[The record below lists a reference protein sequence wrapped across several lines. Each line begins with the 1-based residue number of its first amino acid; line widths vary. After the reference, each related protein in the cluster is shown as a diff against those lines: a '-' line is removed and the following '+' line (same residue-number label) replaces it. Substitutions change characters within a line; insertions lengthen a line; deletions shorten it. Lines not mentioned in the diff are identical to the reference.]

1 MQPAFHFSVQLHVL
15 CLYATCCSFTKHY
28 ADIVFLVDSSVNMG
42 SSSFEQIKNFIY
54 QIVNQLDVG
63 IDKYRVGL
71 AQYSR
76 EGHVEFLLNTY
87 KSKEDVLTHIQ
98 GRVTFLGGPLQT
110 GSALEFLHKV
120 FFKEEVGSRISQG
133 TPQFAVVITSAKSK
147 DDVAEAAEELK
158 EIGVKVISV
167 GVQNSD
173 REEMEV
179 IATSPLVYQVN
190 GGQSISQLHQDI
202 TNVLEAPVQQQY
214 DSALDAKVPAVCSS
228 ASVADIVF
236 LVDESSRIGLRNFQL
251 TRTFLLKIV
260 NALDIGPNN
269 IRVGLVLYS
278 DEPRLEFTLDTF
290 EDKSDILN
298 YLKKLPYRGG
308 RTYTGAA
315 IDFLRKKVFTQEAG
329 SRKNQGVQ
337 QLAVVITDGQSFD
350 DFVEPSSKLRH
361 HGVAVYA
368 VGTKNISESSQ
379 LDKIASYPSRKHV
392 TNLESFL
399 QLSNIE
405 WKIKKQLCSEIVSQT
420 FVVPVRS
427 RTLKEGCVD
436 TEEADIYF
444 LIDGSGSIYPN
455 DFQDMK
461 VFMNEMIS
469 MFQVS
474 ANGVRFGVVQYESTP
489 QTEFMI
495 SQYNSVKQL
504 KEAVRDIQQ
513 LGGGTNTGDALRY
526 MKSLFAKAARDSVPK
541 LLIVIT
547 DGESQDQVTKAA
559 EELRQEGIV
568 IYAIGVK
575 NAVKKEL
582 KDIAGTEDR
591 MFFVNDFDSLKLIK
605 HDIVQ
610 DICSPDACKN
620 MKADI
625 ILLVDSSESI
635 RPVDFQKMKD
645 FMQLIVNR
653 SDIGADKVQIGLL
666 QFSSEPQEEFQLN
679 RYGSKAD
686 LRRAISGI
694 RQIKSGT
701 MTGKAL
707 TFASSYFDEPKGGRP
722 RVKQYL
728 IVITD
733 GEAQDVVREPAE
745 TIRGKG
751 ITIYAIGVL
760 HANNSQLVDI
770 AGSQDKVF
778 FEDNFDSL
786 TFLEKEILFEI
797 CNPEDCKNVTDLQFQ
812 GIQRIMEAV
821 VNDSLVGKDNVQ
833 FGAVV
838 YSTNPQDHF
847 SLNTYSAKSQVREA
861 ISNLTPMP
869 GLTFTARALN
879 FARERF
885 GMAYGGRT
893 SSLSVT
899 RILVLITDQPTSP
912 SDRPNLPAAAKS
924 LKQDGIHVFA
934 VGVDEAS
941 RTELEEI
948 VGERERLFFVQ
959 SYNELES
966 LHKNL
971 THTVCDEAKPACGNQ
986 QADLIFL
993 IDGSLSISARN
1004 FSAMKT
1010 FTKEIVDSFIIA
1022 QDKVQV
1028 GVVQYSKDP
1037 QKEIYLNEFH
1047 SDTAIKERI
1056 DSIVQLKTSTFT
1068 GKGLRFVK
1076 SFFETAKGGRKKQG
1090 VLQSLVVITNGQSN
1104 DVVDEAAIALRN
1116 DGIHVFAIGL
1126 GIPNS
1131 FELLRIAGD
1140 ARRVYVLENFEVL
1153 KTIERRIVTEICELE
1168 DRPNCNID
1176 VSVGIDIS
1184 RRMKSISA
1192 LNEKQKLQKYLP
1204 KLLHRMESLT
1214 KISCTVESQINIR
1227 FKYQV
1232 FAQNGQSLFD
1242 SDFEAYDEEIL
1253 QKFLVVQTIVDTY
1266 LNADFLESFWE
1277 KSLRLVLLV
1286 FTDGLDDTI
1295 EMLRTTADSLRIKGL
1310 DALLMVGLE
1319 NMQDLNELQEIE
1331 FGRGF
1336 GYKQPLTSISRIVL
1350 QEMVAERK
1358 CCNVLAK
1365 CVGEHGFRGVTGPP
1379 GRKVSLQKC
1388 LLCLCHIHN
1397 MRCEF
1402 ISKYETSASLAPWPG
1417 TSELESVTSILTF
1430 YAVWQWSPRD
1440 CMPTE
1445 GSQSAASLTLRAG
1458 ATTRQT
1464 RQLPRA
1470 PSGRGQRKARRGEG
1484 CLQQVR
1490 GGRHTGDPLPSPA
1503 GEVEQRWRAWG
1514 GSGAEVSWDGELP
1527 HGSPGQ
1533 GGAAAGRG
1541 RLRVEG
1547 GWGVPQGS
1555 GRGRSRGELGWG
1567 AAARLPGRGG
1577 ELPQGGTPQGAGRVG
1592 SCRRAR
1598 GWGTR
1603 WKFRLGC
1610 ETSLHWPCSPSACT
1624 PYRVGWREWH
1634 KISSLDCRNYD
1645 NIGLWIPFHTVRLFQ
1660 GTAKCPVYPTE
1671 LVFALDMSEDVTLAA
1686 FERMRDIVISL
1697 LRVIKLS
1704 ESNCPTGARISIVS
1718 YNTNTRYLI
1727 RFSEFQRHNLLLE
1740 AVQRIPLE
1748 RSSGRRNIG
1757 AAMRFIARNV
1767 FKRVRQGVLV
1777 RKVAIF
1783 FTSGPSQDA
1792 TSINT
1797 AVLEF
1802 GALDITPVV
1811 IAFSEV
1817 PNVRRAFSMDDTR
1830 RFQLLIWE
1838 RQQDERLESITYC
1851 TLCYDKCK
1859 PDTNCEVTVPPPV
1872 MVNMDI
1878 TYVMDSSDSIDS
1890 DEFERA
1896 KDFVSTMLDHF
1907 VITSQPRGSDEGA
1920 RVALVQQAPRSF
1932 ISNRNTSPVNKEFD
1946 LITYSGKNLMKRHI
1960 QESAHQLEGPSAIGH
1975 ALQWTIDNIF
1985 FKAPNPRQHRV
1996 IFTILGSKTSSWDRQ
2011 KLREVSLKAKCQ
2023 GFIMFTLALGND
2035 ITSSELTELS
2045 SFPAEQHLVQLG
2057 RVLKLEMAYAQKF
2070 SRVFLNLLKPFIVS
2084 CLVSSDITVWCSA
2097 LFNVDNSRLRMCV
2110 PSVCCPGSAQ
2120 IADTADL
2127 REPPMTT
2134 DSDKVRRH
2142 PARFIVK

>member
-1 MQPAFHFSVQLHVL
+1 MCFAVESQIKA
-15 CLYATCCSFTKHY
+15 FTKHY

-42 SSSFEQIKNFIY
+42 SSTFEQIKNFIY
-54 QIVNQLDVG
+54 QIVDQLDVG
-63 IDKYRVGL
+63 TDKYRVGL

-87 KSKEDVLTHIQ
+87 KSKEDVLNHIQ

-110 GSALEFLHKV
+110 GSALEFLHRV
-120 FFKEEVGSRISQG
+120 FFKEEAGSRISQG

-158 EIGVKVISV
+158 EIRVKVISV

-190 GGQSISQLHQDI
+190 VVQSISQLHQDI
-202 TNVLEAPVQQQY
+202 TDVLEASVQQQY
-214 DSALDAKVPAVCSS
+214 DSALDAKVPAVCSR

-251 TRTFLLKIV
+251 IRTFLLKIV

-298 YLKKLPYRGG
+298 YLTKLPYRGG
-308 RTYTGAA
+308 STYTGAA
-315 IDFLRKKVFTQEAG
+315 IDFLRKKVFTQKAG

-337 QLAVVITDGQSFD
+337 QLAVVITDGQSYD
-350 DFVEPSSKLRH
+350 DFDEPASKLRH

-379 LDKIASYPSRKHV
+379 MDKIASYPARKHV

-444 LIDGSGSIYPN
+444 LIDGSGSIFPN

-461 VFMNEMIS
+461 VFMNEMILT
-469 MFQVS
+469 FPVS
-474 ANGVRFGVVQYESTP
+474 ANGVRFGVVQYASTP
-489 QTEFMI
+489 QTEFVI
-495 SQYNSVKQL
+495 SQYSSVNQL
-504 KEAVRDIQQ
+504 KEAVRVIQQ
-513 LGGGTNTGDALRY
+513 SGGGTNTGDALRY
-526 MKSLFAKAARDSVPK
+526 MKSLFAKATRDNVPK

-568 IYAIGVK
+568 IYAVGVGY
-575 NAVKKEL
+575 AVKKEL
-582 KDIAGTEDR
+582 KDIAGTEER

-610 DICSPDACKN
+610 DICSPEACKN

-635 RPVDFQKMKD
+635 HPVDFQKLKD
-645 FMQLIVNR
+645 FIQLIVNR

-666 QFSSEPQEEFQLN
+666 QFSSEPQEEFQFN
-679 RYGSKAD
+679 SYGSKTD
-686 LRRAISGI
+686 LRRAILGI
-694 RQIKSGT
+694 RQIKSRM

-733 GEAQDVVREPAE
+733 GEAQDIVREPAE
-745 TIRGKG
+745 TIRDKG

-760 HANNSQLVDI
+760 QANNSQLVEI

-797 CNPEDCKNVTDLQFQ
+797 CNPEDSCKKTEVADIIFVEHGSRSIIDLKFQ
-812 GIQRIMEAV
+812 GMQRIMEAV
-821 VNDSLVGKDNVQ
+821 VNDS
-833 FGAVV
+833 
-838 YSTNPQDHF
+838 
-847 SLNTYSAKSQVREA
+847 VREA
-861 ISNLTPMP
+861 ISNLRPMP

-893 SSLSVT
+893 SSFSVT
-899 RILVLITDQPTSP
+899 QILVLITDQPTSP
-912 SDRPNLPAAAKS
+912 LDKPNLPAAAKS
-924 LKQDGIHVFA
+924 LKQDGINVFA

-948 VGERERLFFVQ
+948 VGEREKLFFAQ

-966 LHKNL
+966 SHEDL
-971 THTVCDEAKPACGNQ
+971 THTACDEAKPACGNQ

-993 IDGSLSISARN
+993 IDGSERIPANN
-1004 FSAMKT
+1004 FSARKT
-1010 FTKEIVDSFIIA
+1010 FMKEIVDSFMIA

-1028 GVVQYSKDP
+1028 GMIQYSKDP

-1047 SDTAIKERI
+1047 SDTAIKEQI

-1068 GKGLRFVK
+1068 SKGLRFVK
-1076 SFFETAKGGRKKQG
+1076 SFFETANGGRKKQG
-1090 VLQSLVVITNGQSN
+1090 VLQSLVVITGGQSN
-1104 DVVDEAAIALRN
+1104 DMVDEAAIALRN
-1116 DGIHVFAIGL
+1116 DGTHIFAIGL
-1126 GIPNS
+1126 GSPNS

-1140 ARRVYVLENFEVL
+1140 ARRVYVLENFEEL
-1153 KTIERRIVTEICELE
+1153 KTIERKVVTEICELE
-1168 DRPNCNID
+1168 DHPSQDCNID
-1176 VSVGIDIS
+1176 VSVGTDIS
-1184 RRMKSISA
+1184 RRMKSISE
-1192 LNEKQKLQKYLP
+1192 LHEKQKLQKYLP
-1204 KLLHRMESLT
+1204 KFLHGMESLT
-1214 KISCTVESQINIR
+1214 NNSCTVESQINIR

-1232 FAQNGQSLFD
+1232 FVQNGQSLFD
-1242 SDFEAYDEEIL
+1242 SDFEAYDEEIV

-1266 LNADFLESFWE
+1266 LNADFLQSFWE
-1277 KSLRLVLLV
+1277 KSLSLASAKVKGARGYRGIRGEDGENGIDG
-1286 FTDGLDDTI
+1286 TDGSEGKRGSPGSSGEKGSAGRQGDPGINNNVSGPEGEKGKPGQQGEPGTDGVPGVLGEEGTDYQNEEPGNPGSLGSDCGLSSSSVAGSLEVLNMQI
-1295 EMLRTTADSLRIKGL
+1295 SGHPGSLLLRVGEEIVGNQVIQEILAYEAHRLIQEPQVQQ
-1310 DALLMVGLE
+1310 ALLGIQGLE
-1319 NMQDLNELQEIE
+1319 DHRAQMAIM
-1331 FGRGF
+1331 GM
-1336 GYKQPLTSISRIVL
+1336 VL
-1350 QEMVAERK
+1350 QE
-1358 CCNVLAK
+1358 AK
-1365 CVGEHGFRGVTGPP
+1365 
-1379 GRKVSLQKC
+1379 
-1388 LLCLCHIHN
+1388 
-1397 MRCEF
+1397 
-1402 ISKYETSASLAPWPG
+1402 
-1417 TSELESVTSILTF
+1417 
-1430 YAVWQWSPRD
+1430 
-1440 CMPTE
+1440 
-1445 GSQSAASLTLRAG
+1445 
-1458 ATTRQT
+1458 
-1464 RQLPRA
+1464 
-1470 PSGRGQRKARRGEG
+1470 
-1484 CLQQVR
+1484 
-1490 GGRHTGDPLPSPA
+1490 
-1503 GEVEQRWRAWG
+1503 EQRCLVG
-1514 GSGAEVSWDGELP
+1514 FLKVPICIFKHLNTFENLP
-1527 HGSPGQ
+1527 CG
-1533 GGAAAGRG
+1533 
-1541 RLRVEG
+1541 LVNF
-1547 GWGVPQGS
+1547 
-1555 GRGRSRGELGWG
+1555 
-1567 AAARLPGRGG
+1567 
-1577 ELPQGGTPQGAGRVG
+1577 
-1592 SCRRAR
+1592 
-1598 GWGTR
+1598 TR
-1603 WKFRLGC
+1603 ENC
-1610 ETSLHWPCSPSACT
+1610 C
-1624 PYRVGWREWH
+1624 
-1634 KISSLDCRNYD
+1634 
-1645 NIGLWIPFHTVRLFQ
+1645 
-1660 GTAKCPVYPTE
+1660 TAKCPVYPTE
-1671 LVFALDMSEDVTLAA
+1671 LVFALDMSEDVTPAA

-1727 RFSEFQRHNLLLE
+1727 RFSEFQRNNLLLE

-1757 AAMRFIARNV
+1757 MAMRFIARNV
-1767 FKRVRQGVLV
+1767 FKRVHQGVLI

-1783 FTSGPSQDA
+1783 FTSSPSQDA

-1817 PNVRRAFSMDDTR
+1817 PNIRCAFLMDDTR

-1838 RQQDERLESITYC
+1838 RQQNQLLESITYC
-1851 TLCYDKCK
+1851 TFCYDKCK
-1859 PDTNCEVTVPPPV
+1859 PDTNCEVTVPPQV

-1878 TYVMDSSDSIDS
+1878 TYVMDSSGSIDS

-1932 ISNRNTSPVNKEFD
+1932 ISN
-1946 LITYSGKNLMKRHI
+1946 
-1960 QESAHQLEGPSAIGH
+1960 
-1975 ALQWTIDNIF
+1975 
-1985 FKAPNPRQHRV
+1985 
-1996 IFTILGSKTSSWDRQ
+1996 
-2011 KLREVSLKAKCQ
+2011 
-2023 GFIMFTLALGND
+2023 
-2035 ITSSELTELS
+2035 
-2045 SFPAEQHLVQLG
+2045 
-2057 RVLKLEMAYAQKF
+2057 
-2070 SRVFLNLLKPFIVS
+2070 
-2084 CLVSSDITVWCSA
+2084 
-2097 LFNVDNSRLRMCV
+2097 
-2110 PSVCCPGSAQ
+2110 
-2120 IADTADL
+2120 
-2127 REPPMTT
+2127 
-2134 DSDKVRRH
+2134 
-2142 PARFIVK
+2142 

>member
-1 MQPAFHFSVQLHVL
+1 
-15 CLYATCCSFTKHY
+15 Y

-42 SSSFEQIKNFIY
+42 SSTFEEIKYFIY
-54 QIVNQLDVG
+54 QIVDQLDIG

-71 AQYSR
+71 AQYSK
-76 EGHVEFLLNTY
+76 EGRVEFLLNTY
-87 KSKEDVLTHIQ
+87 KSKEDVLNHIQ

-120 FFKEEVGSRISQG
+120 FFKEEAGSRISQG

-147 DDVAEAAEELK
+147 DDVAGAAEELK
-158 EIGVKVISV
+158 EMGVKVILV

-179 IATSPLVYQVN
+179 IATSPLVYQVS
-190 GGQSISQLHQDI
+190 GGQSITQLHQDI
-202 TNVLEAPVQQQY
+202 IDVLEAPVQQQY
-214 DSALDAKVPAVCSS
+214 DSALDAKV

-251 TRTFLLKIV
+251 IRTFLLKIV
-260 NALDIGPNN
+260 NALDIGPHNV
-269 IRVGLVLYS
+269 RVGLVLYS
-278 DEPRLEFTLDTF
+278 DEPRLEFTLNTF

-298 YLKKLPYRGG
+298 YLTKLPYRGG
-308 RTYTGAA
+308 STHTGAA

-337 QLAVVITDGQSFD
+337 QLAVVITDGQSYD
-350 DFVEPSSKLRH
+350 DFVEPASKLRH

-379 LDKIASYPSRKHV
+379 LDKIASYPPRKHV

-420 FVVPVRS
+420 FVVPLRS

-444 LIDGSGSIYPN
+444 LIDGSSSIYPN

-469 MFQVS
+469 TFQVS

-495 SQYNSVKQL
+495 SQYNSVNQL
-504 KEAVRDIQQ
+504 KEAVRVIQQ
-513 LGGGTNTGDALRY
+513 SGGGTNTGGALRY

-547 DGESQDQVTKAA
+547 DGESQDQVTMAA

-568 IYAIGVK
+568 IYAIGVR
-575 NAVKKEL
+575 NAIKKEL
-582 KDIAGTEDR
+582 KDIAGTEKR

-610 DICSPDACKN
+610 DICSPEACKN

-635 RPVDFQKMKD
+635 RPADFQKMKD
-645 FMQLIVNR
+645 FIQLIVNR

-679 RYGSKAD
+679 RYGNKTD
-686 LRRAISGI
+686 LRRAISGM
-694 RQIKSGT
+694 RQIKTGT

-733 GEAQDVVREPAE
+733 GEAQDIVRQPAE
-745 TIRGKG
+745 TIRDKG

-760 HANNSQLVDI
+760 QANNSQLVEI

-786 TFLEKEILFEI
+786 IFLEKEIFFEI
-797 CNPEDCKNVTDLQFQ
+797 CNPEDSCKRTEVADIIFLVHGSRSITDLQFQ
-812 GIQRIMEAV
+812 GMQRIMEAV
-821 VNDSLVGKDNVQ
+821 VNDSVVGKDNVQ

-838 YSTNPQDHF
+838 YSTDPQDHF
-847 SLNTYSAKSQVREA
+847 SLNAFAAKSQVREA
-861 ISNLTPMP
+861 IFNLRPMP

-912 SDRPNLPAAAKS
+912 SDRPNLPVAAKS
-924 LKQDGIHVFA
+924 LKQGGINVFA

-948 VGERERLFFVQ
+948 VGERERLFFAQ

-966 LHKNL
+966 LHNNL

-993 IDGSLSISARN
+993 IDGSERISARN

-1010 FTKEIVDSFIIA
+1010 FMKEIVDSFIIA

-1028 GVVQYSKDP
+1028 GVIQYSKDP
-1037 QKEIYLNEFH
+1037 QKEIYLNEFL
-1047 SDTAIKERI
+1047 SDTAVKERI

-1076 SFFETAKGGRKKQG
+1076 SFFETANGGRKKRG
-1090 VLQSLVVITNGQSN
+1090 VLQSLVVITGGQSN
-1104 DVVDEAAIALRN
+1104 DMVDEAAIALRN

-1140 ARRVYVLENFEVL
+1140 ACRVYVLENFEVL
-1153 KTIERRIVTEICELE
+1153 KTIERKIVTEICELK
-1168 DRPNCNID
+1168 DH
-1176 VSVGIDIS
+1176 S
-1184 RRMKSISA
+1184 RMHFS
-1192 LNEKQKLQKYLP
+1192 QKLQKYLP
-1204 KLLHRMESLT
+1204 ELLHRMESLT
-1214 KISCTVESQINIR
+1214 NISCTVESQIDIR

-1266 LNADFLESFWE
+1266 LNADFLQSFWE
-1277 KSLRLVLLV
+1277 KSLSLASVLLV

-1336 GYKQPLTSISRIVL
+1336 GYKQPLSIGYPELPNIL
-1350 QEMVAERK
+1350 LKELDMVAERK

-1365 CVGEHGFRGVTGPP
+1365 CVGERGSRGVTGPP
-1379 GRKVSLQKC
+1379 GRKVSVQKC
-1388 LLCLCHIHN
+1388 LLVSYFVL
-1397 MRCEF
+1397 
-1402 ISKYETSASLAPWPG
+1402 PG
-1417 TSELESVTSILTF
+1417 EDGD
-1430 YAVWQWSPRD
+1430 P
-1440 CMPTE
+1440 
-1445 GSQSAASLTLRAG
+1445 GSQGDRGYKGVRGKRVRIINTLTL
-1458 ATTRQT
+1458 
-1464 RQLPRA
+1464 
-1470 PSGRGQRKARRGEG
+1470 SDK
-1484 CLQQVR
+1484 
-1490 GGRHTGDPLPSPA
+1490 
-1503 GEVEQRWRAWG
+1503 
-1514 GSGAEVSWDGELP
+1514 
-1527 HGSPGQ
+1527 
-1533 GGAAAGRG
+1533 
-1541 RLRVEG
+1541 
-1547 GWGVPQGS
+1547 
-1555 GRGRSRGELGWG
+1555 
-1567 AAARLPGRGG
+1567 
-1577 ELPQGGTPQGAGRVG
+1577 
-1592 SCRRAR
+1592 
-1598 GWGTR
+1598 
-1603 WKFRLGC
+1603 K
-1610 ETSLHWPCSPSACT
+1610 
-1624 PYRVGWREWH
+1624 
-1634 KISSLDCRNYD
+1634 KN

-1686 FERMRDIVISL
+1686 FERMRAIVISL
-1697 LRVIKLS
+1697 LRIIKLS

-1727 RFSEFQRHNLLLE
+1727 RFSEFQRNNLLLE
-1740 AVQRIPLE
+1740 AVQKIPLE

-1777 RKVAIF
+1777 RKVALF
-1783 FTSGPSQDA
+1783 FTSGLSQDA

-1811 IAFSEV
+1811 IAFNEV

-1878 TYVMDSSDSIDS
+1878 TYVMDSSGSIDS

-1907 VITSQPRGSDEGA
+1907 VITSEPRGSDEGA
-1920 RVALVQQAPRSF
+1920 RVALVQQAPQSF
-1932 ISNRNTSPVNKEFD
+1932 ISNRSISPVNKEFD

-1960 QESAHQLEGPSAIGH
+1960 QESVHQLEGPSAIGH

-1985 FKAPNPRQHRV
+1985 FKAPKPRQHRV

-2011 KLREVSLKAKCQ
+2011 KLREVALQAKCQ
-2023 GFIMFTLALGND
+2023 GFIMFTLALGNN

-2070 SRVFLNLLKPFIVS
+2070 SRVFLNLLKRGM
-2084 CLVSSDITVWCSA
+2084 
-2097 LFNVDNSRLRMCV
+2097 NSY
-2110 PSVCCPGSAQ
+2110 PSQELQEECESLNRGDAQ
-2120 IADTADL
+2120 QQVAVL
-2127 REPPMTT
+2127 ER
-2134 DSDKVRRH
+2134 
-2142 PARFIVK
+2142 

>member
-1 MQPAFHFSVQLHVL
+1 MPPLSLICHTFSFSS
-15 CLYATCCSFTKHY
+15 AFTKHY

-399 QLSNIE
+399 HTAVIERYFTFPFVSSQL
-405 WKIKKQLCSEIVSQT
+405 
-420 FVVPVRS
+420 
-427 RTLKEGCVD
+427 GCVD

-797 CNPEDCKNVTDLQFQ
+797 CNPEDSCKRTEVADIIFVVHGSRNVTDLQFQ

-1153 KTIERRIVTEICELE
+1153 KTIERRINNTSG
-1168 DRPNCNID
+1168 DCNID

-1388 LLCLCHIHN
+1388 LLGERGRMGFNGTQGEGGCPGI
-1397 MRCEF
+1397 RGP
-1402 ISKYETSASLAPWPG
+1402 KAS
-1417 TSELESVTSILTF
+1417 VRSILYPPPFIFTF
-1430 YAVWQWSPRD
+1430 HIPILHLEEFPSVH
-1440 CMPTE
+1440 
-1445 GSQSAASLTLRAG
+1445 SLR
-1458 ATTRQT
+1458 
-1464 RQLPRA
+1464 
-1470 PSGRGQRKARRGEG
+1470 
-1484 CLQQVR
+1484 
-1490 GGRHTGDPLPSPA
+1490 
-1503 GEVEQRWRAWG
+1503 
-1514 GSGAEVSWDGELP
+1514 
-1527 HGSPGQ
+1527 
-1533 GGAAAGRG
+1533 
-1541 RLRVEG
+1541 
-1547 GWGVPQGS
+1547 
-1555 GRGRSRGELGWG
+1555 
-1567 AAARLPGRGG
+1567 
-1577 ELPQGGTPQGAGRVG
+1577 
-1592 SCRRAR
+1592 
-1598 GWGTR
+1598 
-1603 WKFRLGC
+1603 
-1610 ETSLHWPCSPSACT
+1610 TSL
-1624 PYRVGWREWH
+1624 YKV
-1634 KISSLDCRNYD
+1634 SSLDCRNYD

-1817 PNVRRAFSMDDTR
+1817 PNVRRAFSVSWLPTANGKSHLQ
-1830 RFQLLIWE
+1830 FNASCL
-1838 RQQDERLESITYC
+1838 
-1851 TLCYDKCK
+1851 DKCK

-2070 SRVFLNLLKPFIVS
+2070 SRASYQASDTRVYVSGPHLTTFPLFLSFYGEDVYPLSQKSIMHGLR
-2084 CLVSSDITVWCSA
+2084 ITQWAKHCYVVT
-2097 LFNVDNSRLRMCV
+2097 LFY
-2110 PSVCCPGSAQ
+2110 
-2120 IADTADL
+2120 
-2127 REPPMTT
+2127 
-2134 DSDKVRRH
+2134 H
-2142 PARFIVK
+2142 P